1 MKRLE
6 SRPLRGQPNKYRFYI
21 EIEGSLASPIVA
33 EALARTRDDGA
44 QVRSLGSYSSGLV
57 FES

>member
-21 EIEGSLASPIVA
+21 EIEGSTA
-33 EALARTRDDGA
+33 ESRVSTALDRARQDGA
-44 QVRSLGSYSSGLV
+44 SIRSLGSYTSGTL